1 MWFFILMYSFSVI
14 SIFRFSQFC
23 RFGGHFAK
31 KKSLIFLHKTS
42 QICLSSRFG
51 GFGGCWFNFCFCEKN
66 RTADLFSGIWPLQRN
81 LERILWVKMTSNL
94 ISKSRNGISI
104 PKNPKNDYSK
114 HIWDVFWRNIRD
126 FFAKNGPQN
135 GKIEKF
141 KKSKLQVQY
150 YKDYG
155 EAIWIMKSFIQ
166 QYTRQID
173 FLKKEI
179 ALWGCN

>member
-1 MWFFILMYSFSVI
+1 MELASPKTPKTTTQNI
-14 SIFRFSQFC
+14 S
-23 RFGGHFAK
+23 
-31 KKSLIFLHKTS
+31 
-42 QICLSSRFG
+42 
-51 GFGGCWFNFCFCEKN
+51 EM
-66 RTADLFSGIWPLQRN
+66 FSGG
-81 LERILWVKMTSNL
+81 IL
-94 ISKSRNGISI
+94 GI
-104 PKNPKNDYSK
+104 
-114 HIWDVFWRNIRD
+114 